1 VKASLPLSLLLPL
14 AISQGAVAQTSPR
27 PGTSGSRP
35 AEPIYSLQAEY
46 RWLTLGLTNVPLDE
60 QGTRLGQKLWN
71 EQRLRLLGG
80 ISLPQSKLRFELG
93 ADLFHG
99 ILSGDV
105 TSVGAGHLLYPRH
118 HLDAFRRYELRRAL
132 LAWQSSVGELRVGHQ
147 TNDWGLGILANSG
160 ERELE
165 FGEQRLGDLVERIL
179 FATRPAKNLHT
190 ALAFDV
196 VYRDTNANL
205 LDGDVGL
212 NAVGSIFYRSAR
224 SFFGFFG
231 TFRHNRDRDGDRVNV
246 GALDLAGSYQKTY
259 GKNLVV
265 SLGFEA
271 LLLVGTTSRLRPD
284 THAEGVDVLAAG
296 GVMRASF
303 EHRPSRFGFT
313 LEVGLASGDN
323 DRGDTTQRALSFH
336 PDYRVGL
343 VLFPE
348 VLAGMTARSADRL
361 GDRSRVGTPLSGTEN
376 VPTQGSVTNAVYVW
390 PRIHFRPLENLVLR
404 LGLLYARAVADLV
417 DPFLSFR
424 AGGVNHNFFDAS
436 ANRRD
441 LGFEMQAGVGYT
453 QTLIGQLVLH
463 LGLEWGHLFPG
474 SAFTDA
480 AGSRMVDVDHFTGR
494 VILSF
499 KY

>member
-1 VKASLPLSLLLPL
+1 VKAPPLLSLLLIL
-14 AISQGAVAQTSPR
+14 AAPHSVTAQTAPK
-27 PGTSGSRP
+27 P
-35 AEPIYSLQAEY
+35 AEPTYALQAEY
-46 RWLTLGLTNVPLDE
+46 RWLTLGLTNLPLDE

-71 EQRLRLLGG
+71 EQRLRVIGG
-80 ISLPQSKLRFELG
+80 ITLPGPQLRFELG

-99 ILSGDV
+99 LVSGD
-105 TSVGAGHLLYPRH
+105 TTGAGAGYLLYPRN
-118 HLDAFRRYELRRAL
+118 HLDAFRRYEPRRAL
-132 LAWQSSVGELRVGHQ
+132 LAWRTSAGELRLGHQ

-179 FATRPAKNLHT
+179 FASNPAKNLYT
-190 ALAFDV
+190 AFAFDV

-205 LDGDVGL
+205 IDGDVGL
-212 NAVGSIFYRSAR
+212 NAVGSIFYRTAR

-246 GALDLAGSYQKTY
+246 GALDLAGDFQKTY
-259 GKNLVV
+259 GKNLLLR
-265 SLGFEA
+265 LGFEG

-284 THAEGVDVLAAG
+284 AQPEGVDVLAG
-296 GVMRASF
+296 GAVVRASF
-303 EHRPSRFGFT
+303 EHQPSRFGFT
-313 LEVGLASGDN
+313 VEVGLASGDN

-348 VLAGMTARSADRL
+348 VLAAMTARSADRL

-376 VPTQGSVTNAVYVW
+376 VPTNGSVTNAIYVW
-390 PRIHFRPLENLVLR
+390 PRIYFRPLENLVLR
-404 LGLLYARAVADLV
+404 LGLLYARAVADLA

-424 AGGVNHNFFDAS
+424 AGGVNRNFFDAS
-436 ANRRD
+436 ADRRD

-453 QTLIGQLVLH
+453 QPLVGKLALH
-463 LGLEWGHLFPG
+463 LGLEWGHFFPG
-474 SAFTDA
+474 AAFTDT
-480 AGSRMVDVDHFTGR
+480 AGARMVDVDRFTGR
-494 VILSF
+494 VILSW